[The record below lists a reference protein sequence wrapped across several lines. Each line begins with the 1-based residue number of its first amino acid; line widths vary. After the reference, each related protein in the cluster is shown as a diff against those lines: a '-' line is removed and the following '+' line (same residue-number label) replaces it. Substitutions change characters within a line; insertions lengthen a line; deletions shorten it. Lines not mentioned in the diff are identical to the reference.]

1 MGRKRDPHVGSL
13 RSKKLE
19 QKLTSSRKIL
29 SLLIRHETDGAALV
43 GLSEVRKGTVLFVGG
58 SLMTF
63 SCFL

>member
-1 MGRKRDPHVGSL
+1 M
-13 RSKKLE
+13 E